1 MSKPTRQA
9 IVLSKQSIGRNITR
23 LSLGGEDLNDFP
35 DGFEGGYVKLI
46 FEDFTGKKTSR
57 SFTVR
62 RHDSDQGTIDI
73 DLLVHGDEGIAAGW
87 LSEVTVSDKIEIG
100 GPGPCK
106 RLNPEADWCL
116 FAGDSSAM
124 PAIAVNLEKLPENER
139 GYAIIEVTHPSDQLD
154 LRKPKNVEIIWLV
167 NPVQDSVPNLL
178 FDAVKDIEWLAG
190 KPSIWV
196 AGEFGVSRSLRQ
208 YFRHEKKIEKDFMY
222 VSSYW
227 KLGLTDEGMKA
238 AKHNDPEPW

>member
-1 MSKPTRQA
+1 MSKPARQA

-46 FEDFTGKKTSR
+46 FEDFTGKKISR

-87 LSEVTVSDKIEIG
+87 LSEVKVNDEIEIG

-116 FAGDSSAM
+116 LAGDSSAM
-124 PAIAVNLEKLPENER
+124 PAIAVNLERLPENEL

-154 LRKPKNVEIIWLV
+154 LRIPKNVEIIWLV

-196 AGEFGVSRSLRQ
+196 AGEFSVSRSLRQ

>member
-1 MSKPTRQA
+1 M
-9 IVLSKQSIGRNITR
+9 
-23 LSLGGEDLNDFP
+23 
-35 DGFEGGYVKLI
+35 
-46 FEDFTGKKTSR
+46 
-57 SFTVR
+57 
-62 RHDSDQGTIDI
+62 
-73 DLLVHGDEGIAAGW
+73 
-87 LSEVTVSDKIEIG
+87 
-100 GPGPCK
+100 
-106 RLNPEADWCL
+106 
-116 FAGDSSAM
+116 
-124 PAIAVNLEKLPENER
+124 
-139 GYAIIEVTHPSDQLD
+139 THPSDQLD

-196 AGEFGVSRSLRQ
+196 AGEFSVSRSLRQ